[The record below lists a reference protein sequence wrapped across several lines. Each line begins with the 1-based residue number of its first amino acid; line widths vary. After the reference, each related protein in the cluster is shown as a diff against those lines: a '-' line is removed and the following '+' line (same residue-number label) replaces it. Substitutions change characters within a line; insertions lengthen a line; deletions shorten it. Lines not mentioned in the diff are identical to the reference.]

1 MRDNSSHIPNS
12 PNLNSPAKFSVK
24 ISTEI
29 REGIINIAFP
39 DPEPLKPGSIPLR
52 LSVNGPLQ

>member
-1 MRDNSSHIPNS
+1 MRNISSHISNP
-12 PNLNSPAKFSVK
+12 PNLKPPANFSVK
-24 ISTEI
+24 IITEI
-29 REGIINIAFP
+29 REGIINIAFL